1 MISLETQSR
10 PWTPILASSERAGAL
25 AAVDAIA
32 AAILRQPGLVA
43 FNPNVSGGAAG
54 AALLFAFLARS
65 EPENAESNIGHA
77 LDFLGRSAEML
88 ARRGLQSP
96 ALYGG
101 FTGIAWA
108 TELCREFI
116 EDEDPSSEID
126 EALAQYLAQQPWR
139 ADYDVVQ
146 GLAGYALYALERN
159 NAPLLESVVERLS
172 ETAVQT
178 PQGTTWFTSPNLLY
192 PWQLEKYPQGYY
204 NLGLAHGVPGVIAV
218 LAQACA
224 LGVAVEKARPLL
236 DGAVR
241 WMLSHELQGNN
252 GACRFPSTVLHHDDP
267 SGPLTRVSWCYGDLG
282 IALALLWAA
291 RSVGEPEWE
300 WKALEL
306 ARHTAERPIAQAG
319 TMDAGLCHGAAG
331 NAHLFN
337 RLYQATRDPLFLE
350 AARNWIAK
358 TMSYRLPNGG
368 VGNFQAWRHDEGW
381 QDTPGLLEGSI
392 GIALA
397 LLAASS
403 TVEPDWDRMLLVSV
417 PPR

>member
-1 MISLETQSR
+1 M
-10 PWTPILASSERAGAL
+10 LAGSERAAAL

-43 FNPNVSGGAAG
+43 FNPSVSGGAAG

-65 EPENAESNIGHA
+65 QPETAESNIGHV
-77 LDFLGRSAEML
+77 LDFLGRSVEAL
-88 ARRGLQSP
+88 GRRGLQAP
-96 ALYGG
+96 PLYGG
-101 FTGIAWA
+101 FTGVAWA
-108 TELCREFI
+108 TELCRAFI
-116 EDEDPSSEID
+116 DDEEDPSSEID
-126 EALAQYLAQQPWR
+126 DALAQYLAQQPWR
-139 ADYDVVQ
+139 ADYDVVL

-159 NAPLLESVVERLS
+159 NAPLLESVVDRLS

-178 PQGTTWFTSPNLLY
+178 PQGTTWFTAPNLLV
-192 PWQLEKYPQGYY
+192 PWQREKYPQGYY

-218 LAQACA
+218 LGQACA
-224 LGVAVEKARPLL
+224 RGVAVEKAWPLL

-252 GACRFPSTVLHHDDP
+252 GACRFPSNVEHHDDP
-267 SGPLTRVSWCYGDLG
+267 SGPYTRVSWCYGDLG

-300 WKALEL
+300 RKALDL
-306 ARHTAERPIAQAG
+306 ARHTAQRPIAQAG

-337 RLYQATRDPLFLE
+337 RLYQATRDPLFLD
-350 AARNWIAK
+350 AARNWFAK
-358 TMSYRLPNGG
+358 TMTYRVPDKG
-368 VGNFQAWRHDEGW
+368 VGNFQAWRRDEW
-381 QDTPGLLEGSI
+381 QDVPGLLEGSI

-403 TVEPDWDRMLLVSV
+403 EVEPDWDRMLLVSV